1 MGGLWWRW
9 GCERGVGWCFSALF
23 LFFWKFVVFS
33 SKVFSLCRPRTFR
46 YCLFALLAIKFSCSY
61 RSIMRQYSLVAP
73 SLSYQSLLLYVNYL
87 PRLPFLYSSIPNPNI
102 PAEFRH
108 AHPTTSSTGTLLIPA
123 TANATFAIV
132 HGSLRPLTR
141 QPCWCFSFLR
151 DFGRGGGVGV
161 EGEEEEVIVEGKA

>member
-1 MGGLWWRW
+1 MSDWGLWWGW
-9 GCERGVGWCFSALF
+9 GCERGVGWCFSAF
-23 LFFWKFVVFS
+23 FFWLGKFVVFS
-33 SKVFSLCRPRTFR
+33 SKVFTFR
-46 YCLFALLAIKFSCSY
+46 YCLFALLAIKFSYSQ
-61 RSIMRQYSLVAP
+61 RSITRQYSLVAP
-73 SLSYQSLLLYVNYL
+73 SLSYQSLLLYANYL